1 MLLATFL
8 LTVFRDLTWASSS
21 ASTLG
26 AVLFMH
32 RMAEIVEVDDAEQL
46 VDEDRAD
53 GAPSERTAY
62 LAMASD
68 VMVYRIAGPF
78 FFGAAGSVA
87 AVLGEI
93 GASPRAFVLDLS
105 AVPLADATA
114 AQTLE
119 GFLKKAKRSGAPLYI
134 AGARPEVRRVLEA
147 NGLTEDR
154 VIYAT
159 SVEEARSRAL
169 T

>member
-1 MLLATFL
+1 
-8 LTVFRDLTWASSS
+8 
-21 ASTLG
+21 
-26 AVLFMH
+26 MH
-32 RMAEIVEVDDAEQL
+32 RMAEIVEVSTQTQL

-62 LAMASD
+62 LANGED

-87 AVLGEI
+87 TVLGEI
-93 GASPRAFVLDLS
+93 GAAPRAFVLDLS

-114 AQTLE
+114 AQTLD

-134 AGARPEVRRVLEA
+134 AGARPPVRRVLEA
-147 NGLTEDR
+147 NGLTEGR
-154 VIYAT
+154 VIYAD
-159 SVEEARSRAL
+159 SVDEARTRAL